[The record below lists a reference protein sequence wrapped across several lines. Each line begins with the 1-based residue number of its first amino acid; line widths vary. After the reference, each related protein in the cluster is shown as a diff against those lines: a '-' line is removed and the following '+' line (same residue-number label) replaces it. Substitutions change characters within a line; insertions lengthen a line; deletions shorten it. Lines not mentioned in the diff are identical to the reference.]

1 MTIHNPYRALIW
13 DMGGVLVRNMD
24 PSIRGR
30 LGAPYGLTYMDM
42 ENLFFGNEVALK
54 ASIGQAT
61 EADAWVFVQQKLNIP
76 VEKMPKFIED
86 FFSCDKFDE
95 DLYAFTMQLKPRI
108 RIGLLS
114 NAYPETRASLARRF
128 PHFYDMFDATV
139 FSAEEKMA
147 KPDPQ
152 IYRLML
158 ERLGVEAETAVF
170 VDDFIEN
177 VEGARAVG
185 MHAIHFRNSQQV
197 RDELKELIR
206 IDTAVFIFPR
216 RHCRRYTRT
225 RSGQPDPSGAHPGI
239 ASG

>member
-61 EADAWVFVQQKLNIP
+61 EADAWGFVQRKLNIP
-76 VEKMPKFIED
+76 AEKMPKFIED

-95 DLYAFTMQLKPRI
+95 DLYTFTLQLKPCI

-128 PHFYDMFDATV
+128 PHFYNMFDATV

-152 IYRLML
+152 IYRLTL

-197 RDELKELIR
+197 RDELKELF
-206 IDTAVFIFPR
+206 A
-216 RHCRRYTRT
+216 
-225 RSGQPDPSGAHPGI
+225 
-239 ASG
+239 